1 MSEQVTIV
9 EERIA
14 VSAEGDDVTVVVEEA
29 PVTVATENDIEVIT
43 VYIPGPPGTP
53 GADAG
58 AIIGGSYVHVQEIP
72 TDVWIVEHGLPF
84 RPAGVYVE
92 DTAGNGG
99 IEGDVDYPTSSTLT
113 ITFSAAF
120 AGRAYL
126 S

>member
-29 PVTVATENDIEVIT
+29 PVTVSTENDVEVIT
-43 VYIPGPPGTP
+43 VYIPGPPGAP

-58 AIIGGSYVHVQEIP
+58 AIIGGSYVHVQETP
-72 TDVWIVEHGLPF
+72 AAVWIVEHGLSF
-84 RPAGVYVE
+84 RPAGIYVE